1 LLSRLCKPLAI
12 IRKELI
18 QIKRIMA
25 VDYGRSRVGIAV
37 SDPLGITAR
46 GIETIDRRTANFGA
60 VMDRIKLLCKEFDV
74 ETVIVGLPRRT
85 DGKESESE
93 DSARY
98 MASQIEI
105 NVDDKVIMR
114 DERYTT
120 VIANRIMRETGV
132 KQSKKKGMVDQI
144 AAEILLQDYLN
155 HCIK

>member
-1 LLSRLCKPLAI
+1 
-12 IRKELI
+12 
-18 QIKRIMA
+18 
-25 VDYGRSRVGIAV
+25 
-37 SDPLGITAR
+37 
-46 GIETIDRRTANFGA
+46 
-60 VMDRIKLLCKEFDV
+60 
-74 ETVIVGLPRRT
+74 
-85 DGKESESE
+85 
-93 DSARY
+93 

-105 NVDDKVIMR
+105 NVDAKVIMR